1 MNDNR
6 QQPPEE
12 FPADFGRYRLLKL
25 LGKGGM
31 GRVYLAHDTMLD
43 RAVALKIPHLSGGP
57 TVLTRFYTEARAAA
71 ALHHPNI
78 CPIHEVGQVEGFP
91 YLTMAFI
98 EGKSLGELARLRP
111 LQPRQSVTLVRK
123 LALAL
128 DEAHKLGIIHRD
140 LKPANIMIDRRGEPV
155 IMDFGLAR
163 RARTGDARVTQEG
176 STMGTPAYMPPEQV
190 QGELDVMGPRSDVYS
205 LGVILYELLTGQLPF
220 NGDVMAILAQV
231 LLEEPPPPSRF
242 RPDLDPQLETICLK
256 AMAKKINKRHSS
268 MAELAAALLH
278 YLRGTTASQAK
289 GPRIAPDSPATGSNL
304 RTPGSSHGLEDERTV
319 PPADCSRTSQTGA
332 RRSADRLTTQPSPA
346 GTRKRS
352 RPRVAERKAS
362 GSSIVYWLAAL
373 GGVGVV
379 VLIAWVVHRTSVMV
393 GPDQSS
399 ASVSPV
405 EKQQAANVEQPKPE
419 APASSG
425 SKGTASPKPD
435 VVGGAADR
443 ACVEWVLRSGGNVS
457 LEPNGGGVEAQVY
470 PQYYGGIVVSSEDRA
485 TLEQIK
491 RLADAKTA
499 LLGPEGFILRHV
511 VLWGR
516 TIRDE
521 DLKNVK
527 GLAGLRTLNLAH
539 TPVSDRGLEY
549 LRELPALKQL
559 RLNNTAITA
568 EGVRRLERALPG
580 CVIAIEPAISYA
592 KLAAG
597 TWTRVL
603 DKAEDVRNPAIKFT
617 NGTLELPPREKLLIP
632 SSRGQDMAIRAR
644 VKKLGGGN
652 ASLTLRCKGPGSGF
666 TAYFDGGK
674 VFGMGQHRGRWVN
687 FMGMATPKDYTDF
700 FEFTFAAQGDTLAA
714 FVEGTQIMEYRDPHP
729 ESGDAA
735 IGVTSGRSQFMVIE
749 VQKWK

>member
-6 QQPPEE
+6 QQHPEE

-31 GRVYLAHDTMLD
+31 GRVYLAHDKTLD
-43 RAVALKIPHLSGGP
+43 RSVALKIPHLAGGP

-78 CPIHEVGQVEGFP
+78 CSIHEVGQVEDLP

-98 EGKSLGELARLRP
+98 EGKLLGELARLRP

-163 RARTGDARVTQEG
+163 RARPGDARVTQEG

-205 LGVILYELLTGQLPF
+205 LGVILYELLTGRLPF
-220 NGDVMAILAQV
+220 SGDVMAILAQV

-242 RPDLDPQLETICLK
+242 RPGLDPQLETICLK
-256 AMAKKINKRHSS
+256 AMAKKINERHSS

-278 YLRGTTASQAK
+278 VLRGTIASQVEGPRTAS
-289 GPRIAPDSPATGSNL
+289 DSPATGSNR
-304 RTPGSSHGLEDERTV
+304 RTPASPRGLQDERTV
-319 PPADCSRTSQTGA
+319 PPDVARTDQTGT
-332 RRSADRLTTQPSPA
+332 RRSADQLTTRQTLA
-346 GTRKRS
+346 GPRKRS
-352 RPRVAERKAS
+352 RPRAEGRKAS
-362 GSSIVYWLAAL
+362 GIWNMYWLVAL
-373 GGVGVV
+373 GGAAVI
-379 VLIAWVVHRTSVMV
+379 VLIAWVVHRTSEMT
-393 GPDQSS
+393 GPGQSS
-399 ASVSPV
+399 ASASPV
-405 EKQQAANVEQPKPE
+405 DKQQAAKVEPPKPE

-425 SKGTASPKPD
+425 SKGVAFPKPD
-435 VVGGAADR
+435 VVGAADR
-443 ACVEWVLRSGGNVS
+443 ACVEWVLRRGGNVS

-470 PQYYGGIVVSSEDRA
+470 PQYYGGIVVSSEDGA

-491 RLADAKTA
+491 RLADAKA
-499 LLGPEGFILRHV
+499 ELLGPKGFILRHV

-516 TIRDE
+516 KLRDD
-521 DLKNVK
+521 DLKNIK

-539 TPVSDRGLEY
+539 TAVSDRGLDQ
-549 LRELPALKQL
+549 LRELSGLKQL
-559 RLNNTAITA
+559 RLNNTAVTA
-568 EGVRRLERALPG
+568 DGARRLQSALPG
-580 CVIAIEPAISYA
+580 CVIAMEPAISYA

-597 TWTRVL
+597 TWKRVL
-603 DKAEDVRNPAIKFT
+603 DKAEDLRSNPAIRFN
-617 NGTLELPPREKLLIP
+617 NGTLEMLPREKIVIP

-652 ASLTLRCKGPGSGF
+652 ASLMLRSKGPRSGF

-674 VFGMGQHRGRWVN
+674 VFGMGQHRGKWVN
-687 FMGMATPKDYTDF
+687 FMGMATPNAYTDF

-714 FVEGTQIMEYRDPHP
+714 FVDGMQIMEYRDPRP
-729 ESGDAA
+729 DSGDAG
-735 IGVTSGRSQFMVIE
+735 IGVTNGHSQFKIIE
-749 VQKWK
+749 VQKRE